1 MMGALTQKVK
11 TVKKINFENPFPFDK
26 ELSYAEEN
34 KLSRKPSVPKINDLK
49 LHKIKP
55 SKSITEQVKN
65 LDKSSPFVRTAIGEI
80 QHRIIATMKSWEL
93 FSQE

>member
-1 MMGALTQKVK
+1 MGALTQKVK
-11 TVKKINFENPFPFDK
+11 TVKKINFENPNFQQFDK
-26 ELSYAEEN
+26 ELTYAEEN

-93 FSQE
+93 FS

>member
-1 MMGALTQKVK
+1 MHGALTQKVK
-11 TVKKINFENPFPFDK
+11 TIKKINFENPMFQPAFA

-34 KLSRKPSVPKINDLK
+34 KLSRKPSVPKINDLR

-65 LDKSSPFVRTAIGEI
+65 LDKSSPFIRTSIGEI
-80 QHRIIATMKSWEL
+80 
-93 FSQE
+93 